1 MPTYGDFSSLLQ
13 LGVGTGIGLS
23 LFRAPV
29 DIRTANLERVLNGE
43 ILALRNA
50 ANDFARLKRRELMSL
65 RLQFIGTKE
74 RVEALQQPFMWLA
87 VAGALANLL
96 LLIRVSLNASAA
108 PSDQMQWLLV
118 FASTVYF
125 ALVMAGLEVL
135 ARIHLRPLSRRLYA
149 IQMSKASGEP

>member
-65 RLQFIGTKE
+65 RLQFIGDLPLK
-74 RVEALQQPFMWLA
+74 
-87 VAGALANLL
+87 
-96 LLIRVSLNASAA
+96 IS
-108 PSDQMQWLLV
+108 
-118 FASTVYF
+118 ST
-125 ALVMAGLEVL
+125 
-135 ARIHLRPLSRRLYA
+135 AR
-149 IQMSKASGEP
+149 